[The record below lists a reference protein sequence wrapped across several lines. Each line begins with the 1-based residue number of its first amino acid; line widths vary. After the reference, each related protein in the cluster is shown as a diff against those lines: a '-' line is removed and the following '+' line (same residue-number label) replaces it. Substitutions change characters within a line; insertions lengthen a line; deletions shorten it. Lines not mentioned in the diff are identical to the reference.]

1 MPTPPGA
8 RSSAE
13 PEIPGAAAFRPLS
26 RLGSGSSN
34 GRLVEF
40 LAMSDVVE
48 DVIEMARAWA
58 SADPDPATADELTRL
73 VNEGAVD
80 ALQER
85 MAPPLAFGTAGL
97 RAKVGAGSARMNRAV
112 VRRTTRG
119 LADFLASRGGGV
131 RNLPVVVGFDARP
144 ESRRFALDVVGV
156 LAAAHVPVRYFDEPV
171 PTPLVA
177 YAARVYAAQAAVV
190 ITASHNPRGDNGYKL
205 YLEDAVQLVSPRDRE
220 IERAIARVG
229 PANLVPFVDV
239 EAGVNEF
246 PDRVDVAKLE
256 LEKML
261 SRYVAEITAELGA
274 PLGPS
279 PLRIAYTPLH
289 GVGLRFTRPALES
302 SGFGD
307 LRAVPEQ
314 AEPDGAFPTT
324 PFPNPEEPGALDLA
338 LAFAESE
345 NADILLAHDPD
356 ADRLAAAVPTP
367 SGRFRRLS
375 GNELGAL
382 LTEARLEELHPGAKG
397 LVLSSVVTT
406 PLIGDIARAH
416 GVRFETTLTGFKW
429 LWTVAR
435 QLERDEGLRFVSACE
450 EALGYSMTRAVRDK
464 DGISAALL
472 TLRLAE
478 RCRRQNESL
487 LDLLHRM
494 ERRYGVWAS
503 AQRSV
508 TLPGLEGR
516 ARIARAVESAANEP
530 PGELSGLRV
539 VAVRDYREGSRTRPV
554 NLPPA
559 QLVELTLEHGRVL
572 VRPSGTEPKLKLY
585 VDLHAEVPDNQAAG
599 TIEDEVGSRA
609 RDVAAALLE
618 KLGLL

>member
-1 MPTPPGA
+1 
-8 RSSAE
+8 
-13 PEIPGAAAFRPLS
+13 
-26 RLGSGSSN
+26 
-34 GRLVEF
+34 
-40 LAMSDVVE
+40 MSDEV
-48 DVIEMARAWA
+48 DDIIEAARAWA
-58 SADPDPATADELTRL
+58 SADPDPSTAEELTRL
-73 VNEGAVD
+73 ANEGAVA
-80 ALQER
+80 ALKER
-85 MAPPLAFGTAGL
+85 MFPPLTFGTAGL
-97 RAKVGAGSARMNRAV
+97 RAKVGAGRARMNRAV
-112 VRRTTRG
+112 IRRTTRG
-119 LADFLASRGGGV
+119 LADYLASRGGGV

-177 YAARVYAAQAAVV
+177 YAARAYAAQAAVV

-220 IERAIARVG
+220 IERAIERVG
-229 PANLVPFVDV
+229 PAFQVPCLDV
-239 EAGVNEF
+239 EGPLESSAE
-246 PDRVDVAKLE
+246 RSDVAALDV
-256 LEKML
+256 EKML
-261 SRYVAEITAELGA
+261 ARYVAEIQAELGA
-274 PLGPS
+274 PLGES

-289 GVGLRFTRPALES
+289 GVGLRFTRAALES
-302 SGFGD
+302 AGFAD
-307 LRAVPEQ
+307 LRPVPEQ
-314 AEPDGAFPTT
+314 AEPDGTFPTT
-324 PFPNPEEPGALDLA
+324 PFPNPEEPNALDLA
-338 LAFAESE
+338 LAFAAAE

-356 ADRLAAAVPTP
+356 ADRLAVAVPTP
-367 SGRFRRLS
+367 SGRFRRLT

-382 LTEARLEELHPGAKG
+382 LTEARLSELAPGEKG
-397 LVLSSVVTT
+397 LVLASVVTT
-406 PLIGDIARAH
+406 PLIGAIARAH

-435 QLERDEGLRFVSACE
+435 RLERDEGLRFVAACE

-487 LDLLHRM
+487 LDRLHQI

-508 TLPGLEGR
+508 ELPGLEGS
-516 ARIARAVESAANEP
+516 ARIAKAVESAAKEP
-530 PGELSGLRV
+530 PAELAGFRV
-539 VAVRDYREGSRTRPV
+539 GAVRDYRDGSSSRPV
-554 NLPPA
+554 NLPA
-559 QLVELTLEHGRVL
+559 AELVELELDGGRVL

-585 VDLHAEVPDNQAAG
+585 VDLHADVPSNRAAG
-599 TIEDEVGSRA
+599 AVEDEVGSRA
-609 RDVAAALLE
+609 RAVADALLE